1 MRKLLK
7 DGMENNV
14 VVKTTATRKIT
25 LDGITA
31 NYPVYKVRLDWLY
44 YNDKNDRIATWI
56 SKFKSEN
63 DGMIP
68 NLEDKDA
75 YNDIVEDFIYQSN
88 PEALKKTQK
97 NIEMFEQRE
106 PGVVLNDGRI
116 IDGNRRFTCLR
127 RLSKENEKFNYF
139 ETVIIDRDL
148 EADAKQIKM
157 LELSIQHGEEK
168 KVDYNPID
176 RLVGVYNDLIENKLL
191 TEEEYA
197 RSANMTLQEV
207 KKSERIAQLMVEF
220 LEFIN
225 APKKFYIARDLK
237 IDGPLLEMPNM
248 LNKCVTE
255 EEKENLKIALFN
267 NILMLPSGDITRFV
281 RRFKKVIGTKF
292 QDEFLEEQKD
302 LAEEVLEKLPEEGKV
317 SLDIIRDDIRSD
329 AEVQE
334 KLNLSIDKFVE
345 KSNKTKTLSQPLDLA
360 EKSKSNLEDIDTNII
375 AKMAPESVD
384 KFKKTLDELE
394 QLINSI
400 KENI

>member
-1 MRKLLK
+1 MSKLLK

-68 NLEDKDA
+68 NLEDKEA
-75 YNDIVEDFIYQSN
+75 YNNIVEDFIYQSN

>member
-197 RSANMTLQEV
+197 RSANMTRQEV

>member
-1 MRKLLK
+1 MSKLLK

-56 SKFKSEN
+56 SKYKSEN

-68 NLEDKDA
+68 ILEDKEA

-148 EADAKQIKM
+148 EADSKQIKM

-255 EEKENLKIALFN
+255 EEQENLKIALFN

-281 RRFKKVIGTKF
+281 RRFKKVIGTKY

-394 QLINSI
+394 RLIDSI

>member
-1 MRKLLK
+1 MSKLLK

>member
-360 EKSKSNLEDIDTNII
+360 EKSKSNLEDIDINII